1 MKRASRLH
9 PGRIRV
15 LLAAFVLAG
24 AAHAAPASAIDLLQ
38 SFELAMVNDG
48 QLRVARAR
56 AEQGREA
63 LPQAT
68 AQLWPNVGF
77 TYSYGQV
84 DQTRS
89 LNNVST
95 DLNYPSWSGALQVRQ
110 PIYRKQLFAQ
120 VDQAKWRVE
129 GTEAQLDKDFQSMG
143 ARVVGAYFDAL
154 FARDSLELILAQLA
168 SYQAQLRAA
177 KLAFASGT
185 GTRTDIDDVQA
196 RYDLLRAEE
205 IKARQAIESTTQQ
218 LEIYVGERIRALS
231 SLNEQ
236 QFRPDRFDPESLDPW
251 LSRALEY
258 NADVRGLKARYEAAL
273 AGVEL
278 ARSGHYPTLDLV
290 ASAGQSTGEQTGTL
304 PRTDYRTNYVGVQLN
319 VPIFAGGY
327 VNSQVRQAI
336 AAVDEAREALDYA
349 KEDMT
354 LQVRRTFDALKA
366 GISRVRAL
374 EVALVSADQMVVSN
388 QKGVQAGTRTTIDVL
403 AAEQQRFN
411 TRVDLA
417 KERYQMLVNRATLL
431 GFVGDLNASTVAQI
445 NQALRGKPG

>member
-1 MKRASRLH
+1 MKRAPRFPCRPVRAL
-9 PGRIRV
+9 I
-15 LLAAFVLAG
+15 AAVVLAG
-24 AAHAAPASAIDLLQ
+24 TAHVAPASAIDLLR
-38 SFELAMVNDG
+38 SYELAMVNDG
-48 QLRVARAR
+48 QLKVARAR

-63 LPQAT
+63 LPQAQ
-68 AQLWPNVGF
+68 AQLWPNIGF

-89 LNNVST
+89 LNNISE
-95 DLNYPSWSGALQVRQ
+95 DLNYPSRSGALQLRQ
-110 PIYRKQLFAQ
+110 PIYRKYLFSQ
-120 VDQAKWRVE
+120 VDQAKWKVE
-129 GTEAQLDKDFQSMG
+129 GTEAQLDKDFQAMG

-168 SYQAQLRAA
+168 SYEAQLRAA
-177 KLAFASGT
+177 KRAFAAGT

-205 IKARQAIESTTQQ
+205 IRARQAIGSTTKQ
-218 LEIYVGERIRALS
+218 LEIYVGEPVVALS

-236 QFRPDRFDPESLDPW
+236 RFRPDEFDPESLDPW
-251 LSRALEY
+251 LSRALAY
-258 NADVRGLKARYEAAL
+258 NPDVRALKARYEAAL
-273 AGVEL
+273 AGVEM

-304 PRTDYRTNYVGVQLN
+304 PRTEYQTNYVGVQLN

-336 AAVDEAREALDYA
+336 ATMDEAREALDYA
-349 KEDMT
+349 KDDLT

-366 GISRVRAL
+366 GVSRVRAL

-403 AAEQQRFN
+403 VAEQQRFN

-431 GFVGDLNASTVAQI
+431 EFVGDLNAETVARI
-445 NQALRGKPG
+445 NQALRGQAG